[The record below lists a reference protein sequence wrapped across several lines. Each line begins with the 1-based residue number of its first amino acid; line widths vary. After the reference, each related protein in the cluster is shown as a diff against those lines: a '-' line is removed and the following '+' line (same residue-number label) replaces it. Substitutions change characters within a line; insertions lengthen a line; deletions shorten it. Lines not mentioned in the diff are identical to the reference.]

1 MSLPGDSPALSSL
14 YDPERQISAQIDSD
28 NNLGK
33 EHCNKLP
40 AEFIQQEA
48 LALPLALAGEI
59 EAYQCPGAKVDGT
72 KAAV

>member
-1 MSLPGDSPALSSL
+1 MTQSGKYLHRLICREPLLG
-14 YDPERQISAQIDSD
+14 RCSD

-59 EAYQCPGAKVDGT
+59 EAYQCPGAKVDGA
-72 KAAV
+72 KAVV